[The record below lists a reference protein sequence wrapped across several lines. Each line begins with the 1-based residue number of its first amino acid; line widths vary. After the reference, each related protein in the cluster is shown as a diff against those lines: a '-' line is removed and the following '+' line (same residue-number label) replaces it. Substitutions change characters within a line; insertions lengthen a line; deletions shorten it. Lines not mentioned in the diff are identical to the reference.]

1 MARPSGSVV
10 EAVPGSPASVLAARP
25 AGLRMRPQR
34 PARAFF
40 AALLVLA
47 AVVAI
52 LAVFTKAT
60 DREQVLVLTRTVLAG
75 HQIEDGDLRV
85 VAISSDDDLSTV
97 SAEQRESVVGQYA
110 KVRMYEGSLLIGDSV
125 QPAPLVTPG
134 RVSSAVTVPLGL
146 IPVGLREQSRVA
158 LVVTPGDELGK
169 VIGEAPR
176 LVEGMVSA
184 IPANLAE
191 LVGTDAGP
199 RASVSLSVEIDSA
212 DVELVGSAKAVT
224 VHVLGAADPFPT
236 SLSELEVFADVT
248 GTDPAI
254 ASTTVPAGAA
264 TASTTVPAV
273 SAAAPA
279 ESLPPST
286 TGAG

>member
-1 MARPSGSVV
+1 MARASGSVV
-10 EAVPGSPASVLAARP
+10 EAVPGSPPAVLAARP

-40 AALLVLA
+40 AALLVVA

-60 DREQVLVLTRTVLAG
+60 DRSQVLVLTRTVLAG
-75 HQIEDGDLRV
+75 EQIEDGDLRV
-85 VAISSDDDLSTV
+85 VAISSDDELSTV
-97 SAEQRESVVGQYA
+97 SAEQRQSVVGQYA
-110 KVRMYEGSLLIGDSV
+110 KVRMYEGSRLIADSV
-125 QPAPLVTPG
+125 QAGPLVTPG

-158 LVVTPGDELGK
+158 LVVTPGDELAEL
-169 VIGEAPR
+169 IGEAPR
-176 LVEGMVSA
+176 LVEGTVSA
-184 IPANLAE
+184 LPPNLAQ

-199 RASVSLSVEIDSA
+199 RASVSLSVEIAPA

-224 VHVLGAADPFPT
+224 IHVLGPDDPFPT
-236 SLSELEVFADVT
+236 SLSEVGVFTDVT
-248 GTDPAI
+248 GAAQDV
-254 ASTTVPAGAA
+254 ASTVPSG
-264 TASTTVPAV
+264 
-273 SAAAPA
+273 SAAAPV
-279 ESLPPST
+279 ESAPPST